1 MIIIEELTPYQ
12 KNLANILWSLE
23 TWEQIEF
30 FVQGL
35 NHAGRADA
43 VTVIH
48 LMTAAT
54 LDEEFNVAESQ
65 QYLSKF
71 RLA

>member
-1 MIIIEELTPYQ
+1 MNYDFNADSEGRYT
-12 KNLANILWSLE
+12 
-23 TWEQIEF
+23 
-30 FVQGL
+30 G
-35 NHAGRADA
+35 AGRADA

-54 LDEEFNVAESQ
+54 LDEESNVAESQ